1 MPMGFLVRNYARV
14 VRMPLP
20 DRGWDGGEIAT
31 RALDEPRRPGAA

>member
-1 MPMGFLVRNYARV
+1 MPMGFLVRNNARV

-31 RALDEPRRPGAA
+31 QALDEPRHPGAA

>member
-20 DRGWDGGEIAT
+20 DRGWDGGQIAS
-31 RALDEPRRPGAA
+31 RALDEPSCPVAA